1 MRRLPWDKTE
11 TRRQK
16 LEGGKTPTSPFCFL
30 LSALISLCLCG
41 EGFRLGTKT
50 IRTGQQGVT

>member
-11 TRRQK
+11 TRRRK
-16 LEGGKTPTSPFCFL
+16 NAESTFL
-30 LSALISLCLCG
+30 LSAFCLHFSVSLCLCG